1 MIAKTIPAFYDAS
14 GRKVFRPFERR
25 KGPKPTFPMGRYV
38 SHPLSVHCASME
50 DVRKFLLGCKVASD
64 KEQFG
69 KEEYWLP
76 PEEFEKTKRG
86 DCEDFALWTWRQL
99 VAMGYDAR
107 FVAGRS
113 GRYGAGH
120 AWVEFFQ
127 DGDCYLSNR
136 NCAGWGFACRALA
149 LCVTIRASLSVGRV
163 RTSPTTNTSEN
174 GHRRCRSGLL
184 FDSFRNICRFGY
196 DFGFAYWSDC
206 HAYFGGSSES
216 CG

>member
-1 MIAKTIPAFYDAS
+1 
-14 GRKVFRPFERR
+14 
-25 KGPKPTFPMGRYV
+25 
-38 SHPLSVHCASME
+38 ME

-127 DGDCYLSNR
+127 DGDCYLLEPQLRGLGLRMPRLGTLRYHPRFSVSWEGKNLSYYQHER
-136 NCAGWGFACRALA
+136 ERPSSMSLWAAVRLFPEYLSIW
-149 LCVTIRASLSVGRV
+149 IRFWLRVLVRLPRLLWRLLGKLWV
-163 RTSPTTNTSEN
+163 RTVT
-174 GHRRCRSGLL
+174 H
-184 FDSFRNICRFGY
+184 
-196 DFGFAYWSDC
+196 
-206 HAYFGGSSES
+206 SSHLPNAQ
-216 CG
+216 